1 LLSPVVAVPVQNEA
15 DRLPVLL
22 KALREV
28 DG

>member
-1 LLSPVVAVPVQNEA
+1 LLSPGVAVPVQNEA
-15 DRLPVLL
+15 DRLPVRL